1 MRKIVTFGIAA
12 LIATSA
18 FAAGEVYRWKDATGQ
33 WHYSDQP
40 RPGAELVR
48 GTGNAS
54 TAPATPPAPPA
65 PVTPQTVA
73 TSETPQVSP
82 EVANQVR
89 AEAAAAKDDQC
100 KKAEE
105 YYQSAIKH
113 RTIYRTDA
121 AGNRTYLT
129 DAEIDAERLRARSV
143 RDQACGN

>member
-1 MRKIVTFGIAA
+1 MRKFVSSALAA

-18 FAAGEVYRWKDATGQ
+18 LAAGEVYRWKDANGT

-48 GTGNAS
+48 RTGGAS
-54 TAPATPPAPPA
+54 TTPAPSAPPPPA
-65 PVTPQTVA
+65 TPQTVA
-73 TSETPQVSP
+73 TSEAPQVSDQI
-82 EVANQVR
+82 ASQVR

-105 YYQSAIKH
+105 YYQSAIRH
-113 RTIYRTDA
+113 RTIYRTDE